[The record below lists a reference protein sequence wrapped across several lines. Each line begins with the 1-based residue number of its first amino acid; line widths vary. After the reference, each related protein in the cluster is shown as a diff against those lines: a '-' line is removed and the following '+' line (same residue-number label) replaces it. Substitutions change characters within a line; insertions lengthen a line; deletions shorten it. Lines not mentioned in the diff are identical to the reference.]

1 MCFSMNV
8 SLAAGGFLLGV
19 GTMTVKA
26 ARRPSEIPFAA
37 IPLLFAI
44 QQLSE
49 GIVWWSFAHNAPG
62 LNVVMTQF
70 FSFFSHVLWP
80 AYVPLA
86 VLLLEPPGGRSRLLK
101 LTVIAGMGVG
111 LYLLYSMFE
120 YPITSR
126 PTGGHVEYVSPHFF
140 AAVTM
145 TGYLLA
151 TTVSPLLS
159 NEVVV
164 RVFGALALISFLLA
178 YLIFA
183 RWFISVWCFF
193 AAILSVVVAFRF
205 FGRKRP
211 LTLV

>member
-1 MCFSMNV
+1 
-8 SLAAGGFLLGV
+8 
-19 GTMTVKA
+19 
-26 ARRPSEIPFAA
+26 
-37 IPLLFAI
+37 
-44 QQLSE
+44 
-49 GIVWWSFAHNAPG
+49 
-62 LNVVMTQF
+62 MTQF
-70 FSFFSHVLWP
+70 YSFFSHVLWP

-86 VLLLEPPGGRSRLLK
+86 VLLLEPPGGRNRLLK
-101 LTVIAGMGVG
+101 LTAIAGVGVG

-126 PTGGHVEYVSPHFF
+126 PTGGHIEYVSPHFF
-140 AAVTM
+140 AALTM

-159 NEVVV
+159 NEGMV
-164 RVFGALALISFLLA
+164 RIFGAFALISFVLA

-193 AAILSVVVAFRF
+193 AAILSVVVSLRF
-205 FGRKRP
+205 FGRKKP